1 MDRSGNVFQMRSLG
15 ENACFAASNSSHGF
29 QSYYS
34 DFFDRESIGRVYA
47 IKGGPGTGKS
57 RFMREVAQSGAARG
71 WTAEMIYCSS
81 DADSLDGV
89 ILTKNGVSLAL
100 LDATAPHV
108 YEPTRPGFREE
119 IVNLGEFWDAEALRR
134 QREEIEALN
143 EQKGNAYK
151 RAYRYLSAY
160 GDVSENRRALVA
172 PYLKEK
178 AIDRF
183 AERLL
188 QNSPTGEGCQFS
200 TALMHSVGLQGAVGF
215 DTYFAQAKTI
225 LLIEDCRGGGERMM
239 QALYRAAAQK
249 GLRVRV
255 SRDPILSDSVDGLFL
270 CESRWMISTC
280 PSELCRFPHRTVSTR
295 RFVDTGRMR
304 SVRASV
310 NFTER
315 MRSALLSE
323 AMLEMENVKRH
334 HFRLEEIYA
343 ASMDFEAKERFT
355 KSFCNSLFG
364 LQNE

>member
-1 MDRSGNVFQMRSLG
+1 MDRSGNIFQMRSLG

-34 DFFDRESIGRVYA
+34 DFFDRESIGWVYA

-57 RFMREVAQSGAARG
+57 RFMRDVAQAGEANG
-71 WTAEMIYCSS
+71 WTAELIYCSS

-89 ILTKNGVSLAL
+89 ILTKNGASMAF

-119 IVNLGEFWDAEALRR
+119 IVNLGVFWNAEKLH
-134 QREEIEALN
+134 QKKEEIESLN
-143 EQKGNAYK
+143 AQKGNAYR

-160 GDVSENRRALVA
+160 GEISENRRALVA
-172 PYLKEK
+172 PYLKER
-178 AIDRF
+178 AIERF
-183 AERLL
+183 AQKLL
-188 QNSPTGEGCQFS
+188 QRIPNGDGFQFS
-200 TALMHSVGLQGAVGF
+200 TALMHSIGMQGAVGF
-215 DTYFAQAKTI
+215 DTYFAQAETI
-225 LLIEDCRGGGERMM
+225 LLIEDCRGCGERLME
-239 QALYRAAAQK
+239 ALYRTAAQK
-249 GLRVRV
+249 GLCVRV

-270 CESRWMISTC
+270 CESRMMISTC

-295 RFVDTGRMR
+295 RFVETGRMR
-304 SVRASV
+304 NVRASV

-323 AMLEMENVKRH
+323 AILEMENVKRH

-343 ASMDFEAKERFT
+343 ASMDFEAKEQFT